1 MNRPFFKI
9 LVFSLALSIVGCK
22 KEEQYSEIPEIEF
35 VSLTPSST
43 SEFSQN
49 IVLKLTYQDGDG
61 DIGHQ
66 DPDVYSLY
74 VKDDRLPEAD
84 EYHIKPLTPPN
95 QNLQIEGELTVR
107 LSGIFI
113 LGNDS
118 TESTKFKVKLK
129 DRAGNWSNEIETTS
143 IRVSKK

>member
-1 MNRPFFKI
+1 MNQFYLKLLI
-9 LVFSLALSIVGCK
+9 IGLSMTLVDCK
-22 KEEQYSEIPEIEF
+22 KEEKYSEIPALEF

-43 SEFSQN
+43 TEFSQN

-61 DIGHQ
+61 DIGHV

-74 VKDDRLPEAD
+74 VKDQRLPRAD
-84 EYHIKPLTPPN
+84 EYHIQPLTPPD
-95 QNLQIEGELTVR
+95 QSLQIEGELTVK

-118 TESTKFKVKLK
+118 TESTQFTVKLQ
-129 DRAGNWSNEIETTS
+129 DRAGNWSNEVVTTT
-143 IRVSKK
+143 IRVSK